1 MVRLTFIISMSVDI
15 GIITLLEECEMNQ
28 YDTQYNQL
36 ISRIS
41 NEGVWDKD
49 QDVRTK
55 WEDGTPAY
63 TKSVISAQLTFDNTE
78 VPILT
83 TKKCGWKTPIQEM
96 LTFWQKKM
104 HTMKVMHDAG
114 VTIWDEWE
122 ITEGEWAGTIGPSY
136 GYQLAQQWRKVPNTT
151 IVNELIVSGYLN
163 NPLIED
169 REYVLLDQ
177 VDYLLY
183 QLKVNPSSRRHVTSL
198 WGVEYLDNMALN
210 PCVWS
215 TQWLV
220 KENKLHL
227 IVQIRSNDLA
237 LGNPYNVFQYYVL
250 QRMFAQ
256 VTGYE
261 LGSLTFNI
269 NDAHYYERHEE
280 ELLEQIT
287 RPTHELPTLWINP
300 EITNFYDFTIDDFR
314 LENYTSG
321 EKIKY
326 EVAI

>member
-28 YDTQYNQL
+28 YDTQYNEL
-36 ISRIS
+36 ISRILK
-41 NEGVWDKD
+41 EGIWDKD

-55 WEDGTPAY
+55 WDDGSPAY
-63 TKSVISAQLTFDNTE
+63 TKSVISAQLTFDNTQ

-83 TKKCGWKTPIQEM
+83 TKKNGWKTPIEEI
-96 LTFWQKKM
+96 LLFWQKKANTIAKM
-104 HTMKVMHDAG
+104 HEAG

-122 ITEGEWAGTIGPSY
+122 IQEGDWKGTIGPSY
-136 GYQLAQQWRKVPNTT
+136 GYQLGKKVRNVIDFDT
-151 IVNELIVSGYLN
+151 IVSEQYLGQSTFASKK
-163 NPLIED
+163 I
-169 REYVLLDQ
+169 DQ
-177 VDYLLY
+177 VDYLIE
-183 QLKVNPSSRRHVTSL
+183 QLKTNPSSRRHVTSL
-198 WGVEYLDNMALN
+198 WNIDDLDEMALN
-210 PCVWS
+210 PCVWH

-220 KENKLHL
+220 KESKLHL
-227 IVQIRSNDLA
+227 IVGIRSNDMA

-250 QRMFAQ
+250 QRMIAQ

-269 NDAHYYERHEE
+269 NDAHVYERHVEDIE
-280 ELLEQIT
+280 KQIR
-287 RPTHELPTLWINP
+287 RPTYELPTLWINP